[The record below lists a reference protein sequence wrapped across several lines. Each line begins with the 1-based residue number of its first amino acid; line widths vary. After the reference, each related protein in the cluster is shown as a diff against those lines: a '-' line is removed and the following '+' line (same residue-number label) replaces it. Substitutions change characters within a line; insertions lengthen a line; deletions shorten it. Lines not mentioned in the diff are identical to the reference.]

1 MPVSNSSAFQLL
13 DIKPLQANVS
23 LRKLACDAIKQ
34 AITKMNIYDQFE
46 EIRLDERQLSRDL
59 GVSRTPI
66 REALSLLEH
75 EGFLRSVPR
84 GGIFIVRKN
93 KREILE
99 MIAIWSAMES
109 MAARL
114 ACEKASDEELVKLR
128 ELAAFK
134 KDPGEHVNEYAQS
147 SMEFHRAI
155 MAMSKCNLMVE
166 LTENLFIHMRAI
178 RSVTMRQDDRAQR
191 SLVEHMNIVDALEAR
206 DPDLS
211 ARRVGE
217 HTMGL
222 AAYIEK
228 YGNFLDQYENKTS
241 SRKIAA
247 R

>member
-1 MPVSNSSAFQLL
+1 
-13 DIKPLQANVS
+13 
-23 LRKLACDAIKQ
+23 
-34 AITKMNIYDQFE
+34 MNIYDQFE
-46 EIRLDERQLSRDL
+46 DIRLDERQLSRDL

-99 MIAIWSAMES
+99 MIAVWSAIES

-114 ACEKASDEELVKLR
+114 ACERASNEELLKLR
-128 ELAAFK
+128 EIAEFK
-134 KDPGEHVNEYAQS
+134 SNSDEHVREYAQS

-155 MAMSKCNLMVE
+155 MAMSKSSLMVE
-166 LTENLFIHMRAI
+166 LTENLFIHMRAV
-178 RSVTMRQDDRAQR
+178 RSVTMKQGDRAQR
-191 SLVEHMNIVDALEAR
+191 SRVEHMNVVEALEAR

-222 AAYIEK
+222 AAYIEQ
-228 YGNFLDQYENKTS
+228 YGDFLDQYENKANA
-241 SRKIAA
+241 RKTMA